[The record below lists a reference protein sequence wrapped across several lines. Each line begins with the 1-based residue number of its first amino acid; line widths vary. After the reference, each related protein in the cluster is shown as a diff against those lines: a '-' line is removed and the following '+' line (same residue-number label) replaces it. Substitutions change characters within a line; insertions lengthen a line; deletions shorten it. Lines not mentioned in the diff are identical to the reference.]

1 VVANGVTVG
10 EGAVIGMSA
19 AVRKNVSPVEVWAGN
34 PARKLR

>member
-1 VVANGVTVG
+1 MVANGVMVG

-19 AVRKNVSPVEVWAGN
+19 AVRKDVPAGQVWAGN